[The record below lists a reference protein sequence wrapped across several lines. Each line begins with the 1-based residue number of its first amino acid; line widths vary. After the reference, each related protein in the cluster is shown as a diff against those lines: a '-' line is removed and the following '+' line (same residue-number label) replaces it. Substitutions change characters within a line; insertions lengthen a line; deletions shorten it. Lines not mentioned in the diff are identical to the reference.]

1 MPDNQDTPIN
11 PDGIRRISAADIAR
25 GTPPREPAERPALEA
40 ALAHLET
47 IKAGCREAV
56 AELTRLSDIL
66 KQAMR
71 DQRLSHRE
79 TQTMRS
85 TLRSLQ
91 SLRL

>member
-1 MPDNQDTPIN
+1 MPHPEDTHTTE
-11 PDGIRRISAADIAR
+11 DRSRRTSAADVER
-25 GTPPREPAERPALEA
+25 GVPPRDPAERPALEA
-40 ALAHLET
+40 AIARLET

-56 AELTRLSDIL
+56 AELTRLSDVL
-66 KQAMR
+66 KQALR
-71 DQRLSHRE
+71 DQRISHRE